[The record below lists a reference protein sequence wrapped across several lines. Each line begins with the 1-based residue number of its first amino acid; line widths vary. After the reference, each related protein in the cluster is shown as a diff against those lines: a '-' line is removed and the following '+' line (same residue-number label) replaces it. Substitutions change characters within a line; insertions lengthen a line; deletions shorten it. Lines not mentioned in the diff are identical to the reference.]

1 MRSNLGIIVT
11 FEEVTK
17 CAIIFSII
25 AYPILSANQIKDV
38 VKHFLPFKRL

>member
-17 CAIIFSII
+17 YAVIFSII
-25 AYPILSANQIKDV
+25 VYPILSANQIKDA
-38 VKHFLPFKRL
+38 VKHFLPFQHL